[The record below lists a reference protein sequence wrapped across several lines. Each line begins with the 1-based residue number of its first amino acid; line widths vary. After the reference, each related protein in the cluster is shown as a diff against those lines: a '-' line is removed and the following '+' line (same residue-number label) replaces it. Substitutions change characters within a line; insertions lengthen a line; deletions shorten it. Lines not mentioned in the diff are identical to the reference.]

1 MPNVFTVLGQDHE
14 EVKQMLTGLENG
26 PGQDAGATDEDV
38 QARKAA
44 VQALIVAESRHEAV
58 EEEYFWPAVRDVLPD
73 GNQLADHGISQEQDA
88 KIVLDQLDKLEPGE
102 REFEELVFA
111 IVLDGRAHIAYEEEK
126 VWPALR
132 EALTP
137 SAADLLGTKLS
148 QGKDL
153 APTRPHPNIPP
164 RPGILKA
171 TAPAVAVADKLHDAV
186 SRHTKH

>member
-1 MPNVFTVLGQDHE
+1 
-14 EVKQMLTGLENG
+14 MLAGLENG
-26 PGQDAGATDEDV
+26 PGRDAGATDADV

-44 VQALIVAESRHEAV
+44 VQALIIAESRHEVV

-73 GNQLADHGISQEQDA
+73 GNQLADHGTSQEQEA
-88 KIVLDQLDKLEPGE
+88 KVVLDRRDKLEPGE
-102 REFEELVFA
+102 REFGELVSA
-111 IVLDGRAHIAYEEEK
+111 IVRDGRAHIAYEEER

-137 SAADLLGTKLS
+137 SAADLLGTKLI
-148 QGKDL
+148 QGKDR

-171 TAPAVAVADKLHDAV
+171 TAPAVAAADKLHDVV
-186 SRHTKH
+186 SRHTRH

>member
-14 EVKQMLTGLENG
+14 EVKQMLAGLENG

-38 QARKAA
+38 QARRAA
-44 VQALIVAESRHEAV
+44 VQALIVAESRHETV

-88 KIVLDQLDKLEPGE
+88 KIVLDRLDKLEPGE

-111 IVLDGRAHIAYEEEK
+111 IVRDGRAHIAYEEEK

-137 SAADLLGTKLS
+137 AAADLLGTKLI

-171 TAPAVAVADKLHDAV
+171 TAPAVAAADKLHDAV

>member
-14 EVKQMLTGLENG
+14 EVRQLLAGLENG
-26 PGQDAGATDEDV
+26 RGRDTGATDADV

-44 VQALIVAESRHEAV
+44 VQALIIAESRHEV
-58 EEEYFWPAVRDVLPD
+58 IEEEYFWPAVRDVLPD
-73 GNQLADHGISQEQDA
+73 GDQLADYGIGQEQEA
-88 KIVLDQLDKLEPGE
+88 KVVLDRLGKLEHGE
-102 REFEELVFA
+102 PEFEKLVSA
-111 IVLDGRAHIAYEEEK
+111 IVRDGRAHIAYEEER

-137 SAADLLGTKLS
+137 SAADLLGTKLI

-153 APTRPHPNIPP
+153 APTRPHPNISP

-171 TAPAVAVADKLHDAV
+171 TAPAVAAADKLHDAV
-186 SRHTKH
+186 SRHTRH

>member
-14 EVKQMLTGLENG
+14 EVRQMLAGLENG
-26 PGQDAGATDEDV
+26 PGQDAGATGEDV

-88 KIVLDQLDKLEPGE
+88 KIVLDRLDKLEPGE

-111 IVLDGRAHIAYEEEK
+111 IVRDGRAHIAYEEEK

-137 SAADLLGTKLS
+137 TAADLLGAKLI

-171 TAPAVAVADKLHDAV
+171 TAPAVAVADKLRDAV